1 MNETENLPLPADM
14 VREFVIA
21 GHFNLPRVQEMLAEE
36 PRLLNAANEWGP
48 RDTETAIQG
57 AAHTGQ
63 RAIAEYLLAQGA
75 PLELCTAAMLGR
87 CADVETF
94 LAADTAAIYT
104 RGAHSIPLLSHA
116 AFSGDEGLVADL
128 YSRGAHEGESMALAN
143 AVAAGHKGVVAWLLE
158 YADPDLAWLNWQ
170 GKTALDVA
178 LEGGQTAIADLLRS
192 YGAESGAPAA
202 GG

>member
-1 MNETENLPLPADM
+1 MNENESLTLPADL

-63 RAIAEYLLAQGA
+63 KAIAEYLLGQGA

-87 CADVETF
+87 RADVEAL
-94 LAADTAAIYT
+94 LAADPAALYS
-104 RGAHSIPLLSHA
+104 RGAHGIPLLSHA
-116 AFSGDEGLVADL
+116 AFSGDAGLVADL
-128 YSRGAHEGESMALAN
+128 YGRGAREGESMALAN
-143 AVAAGHKGVVAWLLE
+143 AVAAGHKAVVAWLLE

-170 GKTALDVA
+170 EKTALDVA
-178 LEGGQTAIADLLRS
+178 LEGGHTAIADLLRS
-192 YGAESGAPAA
+192 YGAETSAPAA
-202 GG
+202 GN